1 MTSNRA
7 PSPPK
12 LPKRRESWS
21 PRSMPLQ
28 DFAEFSALTLSEADL
43 STSRAA
49 HLTWCG
55 VHCQQTRFTETDFDS
70 PRLTDSVLSGCDL
83 ANAQW
88 ERLTAQRLL
97 VEECQLIGFDAPDA
111 RWQDMTFTRCR
122 AQYVKLRFS
131 KFKQVRFEEC
141 DLRNA
146 DFQGSDLS
154 GVVFHKCDLT
164 DAQLSGTTLTGT
176 DFRGST
182 IERMK
187 VGIAE
192 LPGAIVEP
200 VQAAYVAGLLGV
212 VIRNEGE
219 EV

>member
-1 MTSNRA
+1 MTANK
-7 PSPPK
+7 SPQPPR
-12 LPKRRESWS
+12 LPKV
-21 PRSMPLQ
+21 RSTWPERPIALQ
-28 DFAEFSALTLSEADL
+28 DLDEFSALTLTASDL
-43 STSRAA
+43 CGQQAT
-49 HLTWCG
+49 HLTWRG
-55 VHCQQTRFTETDFDS
+55 VLWSQVRSAGSQFEGV
-70 PRLTDSVLSGCDL
+70 RLTDVALKGCDL

-88 ERLTAQRLL
+88 ERLTAQRLAF
-97 VEECQLIGFDAPDA
+97 EECQLIGFDAPDA
-111 RWQDMTFTRCR
+111 RWQDVTFTRCR
-122 AQYVKLRFS
+122 GQYAKFRFS
-131 KFKQVRFEEC
+131 KFKQVCFEQC

-154 GVVFHKCDLT
+154 GVIFNKCDLT
-164 DAQLSGTTLTGT
+164 DAQLSGTTLSGT

-212 VIRNEGE
+212 VVKWAGE
-219 EV
+219 E

>member
-1 MTSNRA
+1 MTTTRR
-7 PSPPK
+7 PHPPQ
-12 LPKRRESWS
+12 LPKARETILDK
-21 PRSMPLQ
+21 PLTLH
-28 DFAEFSALTLSEADL
+28 DLDEFEALTMSSIDL
-43 STSRAA
+43 AEQQAA
-49 HLTWCG
+49 HLTWRG
-55 VHCQQTRFTETDFDS
+55 IACQQVRFADTCFD
-70 PRLTDSVLSGCDL
+70 PLRLVDVALIGCDL

-88 ERLTAQRLL
+88 ARLTAQRLAFA
-97 VEECQLIGFDAPDA
+97 ECQLIGFDAPDA
-111 RWQDMTFTRCR
+111 RWQDVTFTRCR
-122 AQYVKLRFS
+122 AQYAKFRFS
-131 KFKQVRFEEC
+131 KFKQVHFEEC

-164 DAQLSGTTLTGT
+164 DTQLSGTTLQGT

-182 IERMK
+182 IERMR

-212 VIRNEGE
+212 VIRNEGD

>member
-1 MTSNRA
+1 MATTKPPLN
-7 PSPPK
+7 PK
-12 LPKRRESWS
+12 LPKTREILHE
-21 PRSMPLQ
+21 PVTLH
-28 DFAEFSALTLSEADL
+28 DLDEVEALTLTGVDL
-43 STSRAA
+43 AGQRAA
-49 HLTWCG
+49 HLTWRG
-55 VHCQQTRFTETDFDS
+55 VAYRQVRFADTYFELL
-70 PRLTDSVLSGCDL
+70 RLTDIALTGCDL

-88 ERLTAQRLL
+88 ERLTAQRIAM
-97 VEECQLIGFDAPDA
+97 EECQLIGFDASDA
-111 RWQDMTFTRCR
+111 RWQDVTFTRCR
-122 AQYVKLRFS
+122 AQYAKLRFS
-131 KFKQVRFEEC
+131 KFQRVRFEAC

-146 DFQGSDLS
+146 DFQGSDLA

-164 DAQLSGTTLTGT
+164 DAQLSGTMLQGT

-200 VQAAYVAGLLGV
+200 IQAAYVAGLLGV

-219 EV
+219 E

>member
-1 MTSNRA
+1 MTA
-7 PSPPK
+7 PKVPQRPQ
-12 LPKRRESWS
+12 LPQAREIVANE
-21 PRSMPLQ
+21 P
-28 DFAEFSALTLSEADL
+28 LTLHDL
-43 STSRAA
+43 DELSAFTLNEVDLAEQRAA
-49 HLTWCG
+49 HLTWRG
-55 VHCQQTRFTETDFDS
+55 VACRQV
-70 PRLTDSVLSGCDL
+70 RLTDSQFDPLRLTDVLFTGCDL

-88 ERLTAQRLL
+88 ERVTAQRLAFD
-97 VEECQLIGFDAPDA
+97 ECQLIGFDTPDA
-111 RWQDMTFTRCR
+111 RWQDVTFSHCR
-122 AQYVKLRFS
+122 AQYAKFRFS
-131 KFKQVRFEEC
+131 KFKRVRFEGC

-154 GVVFHKCDLT
+154 GVIFHKCDLA
-164 DAQLSGTTLTGT
+164 DAQLSGTTLHGT

-212 VIRNEGE
+212 VIRNEGDE
-219 EV
+219 L